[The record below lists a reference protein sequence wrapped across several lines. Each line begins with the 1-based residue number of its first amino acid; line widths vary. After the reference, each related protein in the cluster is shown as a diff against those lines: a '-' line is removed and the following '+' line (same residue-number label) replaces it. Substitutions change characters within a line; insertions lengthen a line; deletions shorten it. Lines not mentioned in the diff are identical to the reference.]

1 MVLAVVV
8 VLILVLSGGLKRI
21 TGVKVEGGG
30 GGKIRVLAR
39 TALSPK
45 SRVYLLDVEGRR
57 VLVGEA
63 GGQIRSLGSYSAAN
77 EEPDGGET
85 IDEAAADQ
93 DEASF
98 TAALGT
104 HRTDKRNRGFLD
116 RVMAGIRD
124 LRQEKMKL
132 TRSGA
137 ASAVRPRREH

>member
-1 MVLAVVV
+1 MRGVLA
-8 VLILVLSGGLKRI
+8 I
-21 TGVKVEGGG
+21 
-30 GGKIRVLAR
+30 
-39 TALSPK
+39 
-45 SRVYLLDVEGRR
+45 
-57 VLVGEA
+57 
-63 GGQIRSLGSYSAAN
+63 GSYSAAN
-77 EEPDGGET
+77 EAPGEVET
-85 IDEAAADQ
+85 IDEGEADQ